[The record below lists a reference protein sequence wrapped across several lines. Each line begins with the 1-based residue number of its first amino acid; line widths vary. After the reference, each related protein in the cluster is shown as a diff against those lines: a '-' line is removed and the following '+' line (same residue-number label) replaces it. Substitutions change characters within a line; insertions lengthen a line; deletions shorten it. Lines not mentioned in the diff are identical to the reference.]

1 MFFLELTF
9 HFVLFPESGIG
20 LRIGLSGLSD
30 GNFRHGGNLFPARHD
45 LPIPVISPEKQHF
58 RGRRSRSPCDL
69 PQEIPKFFQ
78 PARPHQ
84 LMRIRAALPRDLLG
98 GFPTRNRLDLSRG
111 EQIVHGK
118 TLRPD
123 RHELLFEILLL
134 RHMQRQLELSART
147 PDIKRLFRHLL
158 RRDNH
163 IFRGH
168 SLRRM

>member
-1 MFFLELTF
+1 MFFMELTF
-9 HFVLFPESGIG
+9 HFFLFPESGIG
-20 LRIGLSGLSD
+20 L
-30 GNFRHGGNLFPARHD
+30 
-45 LPIPVISPEKQHF
+45 PIPVISPEQQHF
-58 RGRRSRSPCDL
+58 RGCRSRSPCDL
-69 PQEIPKFFQ
+69 PQEIPEFLQ

-84 LMRIRAALPRDLLG
+84 LMRIRAALPRDLFG
-98 GFPTRNRLDLSRG
+98 GFPTRNRLDFSRG
-111 EQIVHGK
+111 EQIMHGK